1 MTIPLKAAGK
11 KALSVVAVALDIDNP
26 NHFKIQRALAGFEVQ
41 PLVPSLGKYVI
52 AIAYDNKRCGGTII

>member
-11 KALSVVAVALDIDNP
+11 KALSVVAVALDIDDP

-41 PLVPSLGKYVI
+41 PRAFPWQII
-52 AIAYDNKRCGGTII
+52 AIAYYNKRCGGTII